1 MIIKQKGAFTMKLL
15 LCNTI
20 RRDGGVAVE
29 SDVYNDFKEA
39 IEQYTLLCAACDH
52 VVLADIEKEVI
63 IRQYAHAEDHWYEGS
78 VSTGVCIF

>member
-1 MIIKQKGAFTMKLL
+1 MKLL
-15 LCNTI
+15 LCNNI
-20 RRDGGVAVE
+20 PRDGGVTVE
-29 SDVYNDFKEA
+29 AEVYNDSKDA
-39 IEQYTLLCAACDH
+39 IEQYTLLCAPSDH